1 MRSFL
6 LASLVTVWPAMAFAQ
21 SILPDGRIDTTPP
34 TLDVLGAINSSAAG
48 PQDTNANEPP
58 RDVRR
63 YVELHSSEGSAVGP
77 LAVGDSISGDVRLRR
92 VPGYPQWGF
101 ANVGGENVIVDR
113 QSGTVSDIAR

>member
-21 SILPDGRIDTTPP
+21 SILPDGRIDMTPP
-34 TLDVLGAINSSAAG
+34 TLDVLGAIDSSAAG

-63 YVELHSSEGSAVGP
+63 YVELHSSEGSGALPMSAVKTSSSTANP
-77 LAVGDSISGDVRLRR
+77 ARCPISRADAR
-92 VPGYPQWGF
+92 
-101 ANVGGENVIVDR
+101 A
-113 QSGTVSDIAR
+113 IAFSRI